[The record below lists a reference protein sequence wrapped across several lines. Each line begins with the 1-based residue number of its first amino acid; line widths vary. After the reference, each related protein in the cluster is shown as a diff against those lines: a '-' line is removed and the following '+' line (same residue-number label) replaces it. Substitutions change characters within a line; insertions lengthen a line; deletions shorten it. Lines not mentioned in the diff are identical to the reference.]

1 MNLEEHLNRFTSEG
15 TYDSQGSFTL
25 DRKKALEKLGNFSLE
40 SWTDVLFLLGAWLQ
54 ADGDDPV
61 SFELTRQ
68 RLTIRRTSTHLTPE
82 HLQHLED
89 YLLVNRAEHGI
100 SQLALARHV
109 WPPDGTFAVG
119 CEGIKRKWERG
130 KERLED
136 WGRQQGVEIELAH
149 PSMKD
154 PGEVAEFL
162 ANHLAWTSFP
172 WIFNGLSLNAPAP
185 STRSLMTL
193 NDPGLPLHATPG
205 VALQRPEFD
214 FQLYC
219 HWHIEDH
226 RSMVVVEGVAYLLE
240 EPPLA
245 GLKTVVFC
253 NQTPLN
259 ITRTEAAVSPSRM
272 ERWREGVLELVKAFL
287 EKPHFWN
294 NQQFLKQFGPVL
306 GRAIWG
312 SLEHPACLAAAQHLV
327 EANPKATYT
336 PMLLARSAMRRGDHL
351 AALYHLRPLISKK
364 LTPEEQS
371 YAKDLDAEFA
381 SSYPRL
387 VLNKAEFMEL
397 QDELKLLT
405 DLGPT
410 FPKAVQAFCLNLAA
424 AAEAL
429 ALWPEAE
436 NLYLCSYFL
445 PRGQKSDWT
454 STFLQV
460 YFYLDTV
467 DHLTPPWVTH
477 MDHRK
482 EYLKGIWSVIDLAQR
497 SQSSQTLALAKI
509 SERLNLNSRLKP
521 FREINLRRLEGWRLE
536 KRATQAEWFK
546 WHLVAKLE
554 RFPPRYPP
562 PSHDESYEI
571 PNLFVGD
578 GRRARLALLHCRT
591 VYLEYAALSY
601 RLAKAHGQ
609 LDQQVRFE
617 IILEKIRAYFEDY
630 QENDH
635 PQELAEL
642 ARVALELG
650 HTEEAAEMLKRAVC
664 KYPVGD
670 FERLPL
676 LVDMAILEP
685 HRAESVLRGLYKVL
699 KLDGVFTGSLDQIAS
714 DCAWPFPVALPKRL
728 MRLAWELPP
737 NRTLEVYRL
746 AAVLYRKALG
756 PLRYEP
762 TDQDWVAGAI
772 SLLSRR

>member
-82 HLQHLED
+82 YLKHLED
-89 YLLVNRAEHGI
+89 YLLVSRADHGI
-100 SQLALARHV
+100 SQLALARHG
-109 WPPDGTFAVG
+109 WPPEGTFAVG
-119 CEGIKRKWERG
+119 CEGIKRKWESG

-136 WGRQQGVEIELAH
+136 WGAQQGVEIELTH

-162 ANHLAWTSFP
+162 ASHLAWTSFP
-172 WIFNGLSLNAPAP
+172 WIFNGLSLHSPPP

-193 NDPGLPLHATPG
+193 NDPSLPQHATPG
-205 VALQRPEFD
+205 VALHRPDFD

-219 HWHIEDH
+219 HWHIED
-226 RSMVVVEGVAYLLE
+226 RSVVVVEGVAYLLE

-245 GLKTVVFC
+245 GLRTVVFC
-253 NQTPLN
+253 NRTPLN
-259 ITRTEAAVSPSRM
+259 ITRTEAAVSPARR

-294 NQQFLKQFGPVL
+294 NQQFLKQFGRVL

-327 EANPKATYT
+327 EANPKAAYT
-336 PMLLARSAMRRGDHL
+336 PMLLARAAMRRGDHL
-351 AALYHLRPLISKK
+351 AALYHLRPLISKR

-371 YAKDLDAEFA
+371 YAEDVDAEFA

-387 VLNKAEFMEL
+387 VLNQEEFREL
-397 QDELKLLT
+397 QGEYSLCVEL
-405 DLGPT
+405 GAA
-410 FPKAVQAFCLNLAA
+410 FPRAIQAFCLNLAA

-429 ALWPEAE
+429 GLWPQAE

-445 PRGQKSDWT
+445 PRGLKPERL

-460 YFYLDTV
+460 HSYLDTV
-467 DHLTPPWVTH
+467 RHLTPDWVTH
-477 MDHRK
+477 MDFK
-482 EYLKGIWSVIDLAQR
+482 ENYLQGIWSVIDLAQR
-497 SQSSQTLALAKI
+497 CQSSQTTALVKI
-509 SERLNLNSRLKP
+509 VEKLRWGSKPKLLPELNR
-521 FREINLRRLEGWRLE
+521 RRLEGWRLE
-536 KRATQAEWFK
+536 RRASQAEWFK
-546 WHLVAKLE
+546 WHLVAKLQ

-562 PSHDESYEI
+562 LSHDESYQI
-571 PNLFVGD
+571 PNFFIGD
-578 GRRARLALLHCRT
+578 GFQARLALLRCRT

-601 RLAKAHGQ
+601 RLAEAHQQFDQ
-609 LDQQVRFE
+609 LVRFE
-617 IILEKIRAYFEDY
+617 AILKKTQEWY
-630 QENDH
+630 QSYEEVDH
-635 PQELAEL
+635 PQEIAEL
-642 ARVALELG
+642 ARVAQELG
-650 HTEEAAEMLKRAVC
+650 RTEEAAEMLKRAVC

-685 HRAESVLRGLYKVL
+685 HRAESVLRGLYQVL
-699 KLDGVFTGSLDQIAS
+699 KIHRSPVGSLERMTLE
-714 DCAWPFPVALPKRL
+714 CLWPFPLALPERL
-728 MRLAWELPP
+728 KRLAWELSPP
-737 NRTLEVYRL
+737 QALEVYRL
-746 AAVLYRKALG
+746 ASVLYRKALG
-756 PLRYEP
+756 SPRNEL

-772 SLLSRR
+772 SLLSRL